1 MVQVFFDIGVQ
12 AADQE
17 KRLIVEINGMHETN
31 VSFPFSTILTEV
43 FQHHSNNFA
52 P

>member
-1 MVQVFFDIGVQ
+1 MVQVFFHIGVQ

-31 VSFPFSTILTEV
+31 VSFPFSTILPEV
-43 FQHHSNNFA
+43 FHWLSNTFA
-52 P
+52 A